1 MRKFQVQDMAFLA
14 WKPLKRCLMNSI
26 LSLIQLIDQDPGK
39 RGCQAGRQATGRD
52 LGHSEARQS
61 LASMHLPQRG
71 LP

>member
-1 MRKFQVQDMAFLA
+1 
-14 WKPLKRCLMNSI
+14 MNSI

-71 LP
+71 LS